1 MANESKIIR
10 KTDDSAMH
18 LIYDVVGDKA
28 KFVSDIDS
36 YYLLNGKYVFLEFIK
51 CAVKPFDYNP
61 NQNWNEIQLHLNRV
75 WEFASKAEGSLWL
88 ICYDDSKDQFNLYK
102 VSLMDDTKAEF
113 QSQLNQNIDEFKK
126 WFQLLNSEV
135 LKK

>member
-1 MANESKIIR
+1 MANESKIIK

-28 KFVSDIDS
+28 KFISDIDS
-36 YYLLNGKYVFLEFIK
+36 YYLLNGKYLFLEFIK

-61 NQNWNEIQLHLNRV
+61 NDNWAEIQEHLNRV
-75 WEFASKAEGSLWL
+75 WDFAVKAEGSLWL
-88 ICYDDSKDQFNLYK
+88 VCYDDSKTQFNLYK
-102 VSLMDDTKAEF
+102 IALMNDSKVEF
-113 QSQLNQNIDEFKK
+113 QNQLEYNMDEFKK

>member
-1 MANESKIIR
+1 M
-10 KTDDSAMH
+10 
-18 LIYDVVGDKA
+18 
-28 KFVSDIDS
+28 
-36 YYLLNGKYVFLEFIK
+36 
-51 CAVKPFDYNP
+51 
-61 NQNWNEIQLHLNRV
+61 
-75 WEFASKAEGSLWL
+75 AEGSLWL

-102 VSLMDDTKAEF
+102 VSSMDDTKAEF

>member
-18 LIYDVVGDKA
+18 LLFDVVGDKA
-28 KFVSDIDS
+28 KLISDIDS
-36 YYLLNGKYVFLEFIK
+36 YYLLNDKYVFLEFIK
-51 CAVKPFDYNP
+51 CNIKPFDYNP

-75 WEFASKAEGSLWL
+75 WEFVSKADGSLWL
-88 ICYDDSKDQFNLYK
+88 ICYDDSKEFFNLYK
-102 VSLMDDTKAEF
+102 VCSMDHVKAEL
-113 QSQLNQNIDEFKK
+113 QSPINQNIDEFKK
-126 WFQLLNSEV
+126 WFQLLNSDV

>member
-28 KFVSDIDS
+28 KFISDIDS
-36 YYLLNGKYVFLEFIK
+36 YYFLNGKYVFLEFVK
-51 CAVKPFDYNP
+51 CTVKPFEYNP
-61 NQNWNEIQLHLNRV
+61 NQNWNEIQVHLNRV
-75 WEFASKAEGSLWL
+75 WEFVSKADGSLWL
-88 ICYDDSKDQFNLYK
+88 ICYDDTKEQFNLFK
-102 VSLMDDTKAEF
+102 VSSMSINKVEF
-113 QSQLNQNIDEFKK
+113 SNQIEQNIDDFKK